1 MFFLD
6 FIATNFRVRTTN
18 MRWILVDRFE
28 VLEKGK
34 YAKGIRAVT
43 RAEESILDRY
53 PCFPVMPGAL
63 LIEMMAQ
70 VGGVLVG
77 ASIDFQKEVVL
88 AKVSE
93 AIFDKPV
100 CPPNLL
106 TIEADLL
113 DVGEDAASTKCRVSS
128 GGSEVASCE
137 IFFGLFAGLGDE
149 GKRSL
154 VFSKDF
160 MESFAL
166 NELINKAGSR

>member
-1 MFFLD
+1 
-6 FIATNFRVRTTN
+6 

-28 VLEKGK
+28 VLDKGR

-53 PCFPVMPGAL
+53 PCFPTMPGAL

-77 ASIDFQKEVVL
+77 ASIDFHKEVVL

-93 AIFDKPV
+93 AIFHQPV
-100 CPPNLL
+100 CPPELL
-106 TIEADLL
+106 MIEANLQN
-113 DVGEDAASTKCRVSS
+113 VGEDAASTKCRISS
-128 GGSEVASCE
+128 AKGELASCE

-154 VFSKDF
+154 VFSQDF

-166 NELINKAGSR
+166 NKLMNKESS